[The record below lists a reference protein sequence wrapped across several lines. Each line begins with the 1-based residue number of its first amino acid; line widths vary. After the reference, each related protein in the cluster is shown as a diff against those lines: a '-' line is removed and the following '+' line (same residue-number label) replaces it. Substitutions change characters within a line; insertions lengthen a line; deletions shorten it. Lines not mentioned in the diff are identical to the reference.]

1 MFCLKLDLNKNVIF
15 VIPGVDLHNKI
26 SFLDQFDDLEK
37 SASSTVEAK
46 NLRGPRAASESP
58 IELKIGM

>member
-15 VIPGVDLHNKI
+15 VIPGVDLYNKI

-37 SASSTVEAK
+37 SASSTVKAK